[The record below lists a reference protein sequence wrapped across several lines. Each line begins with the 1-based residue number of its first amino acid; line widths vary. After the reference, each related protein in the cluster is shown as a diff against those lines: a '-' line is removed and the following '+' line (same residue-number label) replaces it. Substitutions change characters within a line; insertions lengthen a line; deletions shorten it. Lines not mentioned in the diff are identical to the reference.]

1 MANTILFLSV
11 NSSYSHS
18 SLALPILHN
27 ACKELTNWQW
37 LKEEITIQEDP
48 GEIAVKLSEQN
59 PDILACSLYIF
70 NREAVLKILERFTQ
84 LSPNSKIIL
93 GGPECLGHNA
103 KELLDKYSF
112 IHTCFV
118 GEAEEYLKE
127 YLENY
132 SPNQPRSIIPEN
144 KPAISE
150 NWHTSYPVCD
160 EFFNT
165 DKPFVQLETSRGCP
179 MGCKY
184 CTSCNNPLR
193 VKDLASVKEELTL
206 LKAKNVKDVRV
217 LDRTFNLPQSRGVQ
231 LLELFR
237 TQFPD
242 IHFHLEFHPSFLDDE
257 LKEEL
262 KKANLNQLHLETGI
276 QSLDANVQN
285 AIGRKANK
293 EAVLAGIKFLTSLK
307 QFETHT
313 DLIFGLPNQTF
324 DSVLEDVATLL
335 DIGVAEIQLEVL
347 KVLPGTPLVKE
358 LDIYGI
364 KHSPYAPYEVL
375 ATNNLSAKE
384 ILKLRSLSRIL
395 DLFYNHSVFFHTIL
409 AMNLTTKEKVEDFL
423 TYLLNENVSFNTIL
437 NAKKGFSI
445 LQKYLSSNNLSNA
458 CGILSTSWI
467 ENGYPLDD
475 LPFGKVEKCFEIPS
489 NMKLYS
495 GDAEIL
501 TSRETRLWQFNWE
514 NTCKIYAFNRKYK
527 INAPGAIWINCN

>member
-1 MANTILFLSV
+1 MANTLLFLSV

-27 ACKELTNWQW
+27 ACKGLTNWQW

-70 NREAVLKILERFTQ
+70 NREAVLKILERFNQ
-84 LSPNSKIIL
+84 LSPNSRIII

-144 KPAISE
+144 KPAIAE

-231 LLELFR
+231 LLKLFR

-242 IHFHLEFHPSFLDDE
+242 IHFHLEFHPSFLGDE

-358 LDIYGI
+358 LEIYGI
-364 KHSPYAPYEVL
+364 KHSPSAPYEVL

-409 AMNLTTKEKVEDFL
+409 AMNLNNKEKVEDFL
-423 TYLLNENVSFNTIL
+423 TYLLNENISFNTIL

-445 LQKYLSSNNLSNA
+445 LQKYLAAKKLSTA
-458 CGILSTSWI
+458 SGILSTSWI

-489 NMKLYS
+489 FMKLCS